1 MLKAVIFDMD
11 GVLVDSPKYN
21 KIAFQRIMAE
31 HGIAISDDYHKRHLG
46 ASFRD
51 TIADV
56 EKTHGVKL
64 PPLMSLSQKATAM
77 QIEFLKADLKPN
89 PLLKHFLRDIK
100 KSGLKLAVGTA
111 SMRYRAEKF
120 LELLGILNELDA
132 LVTSDE
138 VQHHKPSPDIYLETA
153 RQLCVKP
160 SECIVIE
167 DALSGIAAAKAAGMK
182 VVGLVTQFHSA
193 AELKNTDLV
202 VESLTE
208 LKLDILK
215 KLF

>member
-21 KIAFQRIMAE
+21 KIAFQRVMAE
-31 HGIAISDDYHKRHLG
+31 HGIMIPDDYHKRHLG
-46 ASFRD
+46 VSFRD
-51 TIADV
+51 TVADV

-89 PLLKHFLRDIK
+89 PLLKHFLKDIK

-120 LELLGILNELDA
+120 LELLGILNELDV

-138 VQHHKPSPDIYLETA
+138 VQNHKPSPDIYLETA
-153 RQLCVKP
+153 RQLKCKP
-160 SECIVIE
+160 SECVVIE

-182 VVGLVTQFHSA
+182 VVGLVTQFHTA
-193 AELKNTDLV
+193 TELKNTDLV

-208 LKLDILK
+208 LKLGALK

>member
-1 MLKAVIFDMD
+1 MD

-21 KIAFQRIMAE
+21 KIAFQRVMAE
-31 HGIAISDDYHKRHLG
+31 HGIAIPDDYHKRHLG
-46 ASFRD
+46 VSFRD
-51 TIADV
+51 TVADV
-56 EKTHGVKL
+56 EKTHRVKL
-64 PPLMSLSQKATAM
+64 PPLMVLSQKATAM
-77 QIEFLKADLKPN
+77 QIELLKSDLKPN
-89 PLLKHFLRDIK
+89 AELKRFLADIK

-120 LELLGILNELDA
+120 LELLGILGELDV

-138 VQHHKPSPDIYLETA
+138 VSNNKPNPDIYLETA
-153 RQLCVKP
+153 RQLGVKP
-160 SECIVIE
+160 AECIVVE

-182 VVGLVTQFHSA
+182 VVGLVTQFHTA

-202 VESLTE
+202 VESLAE
-208 LKLDILK
+208 LKLETLK

>member
-1 MLKAVIFDMD
+1 MD

-21 KIAFQRIMAE
+21 KIAFQRVMAE
-31 HGIAISDDYHKRHLG
+31 HGIMIPDDYHKRHLG
-46 ASFRD
+46 VSFRD
-51 TIADV
+51 TVADV

-89 PLLKHFLRDIK
+89 PLLKHFLKDIK

-120 LELLGILNELDA
+120 LELLGILNELDV

-138 VQHHKPSPDIYLETA
+138 VQNHKPSPDIYLETA
-153 RQLCVKP
+153 RQLKCKP
-160 SECIVIE
+160 SECVVIE

-182 VVGLVTQFHSA
+182 VVGLVTQFHTA
-193 AELKNTDLV
+193 VELKNTDLV

-208 LKLDILK
+208 LKLDALK